1 MSAARLRVISDNDY
15 GGDPDGLVQL
25 AHLLLSPS
33 VEVPFVLS
41 SHLRVDDPFDPSGR
55 SAANGAAK
63 AATVAELC
71 GRGEVPIVA
80 GAEVGLVDRATPVD
94 SESARRIVVEA
105 MREDSHL
112 PLFVTCGGGLTEIA
126 SAYLLEPAIADR
138 LTVVWIG
145 GGEYPDLHHPLPG
158 GEGLEYN
165 QRIDPIAA
173 QVVFEDSE
181 LDLWQVPRPTYRQTI
196 VSFAEL
202 ATRMRGVGA
211 LGTHL
216 HDAPIAVV
224 EMATAHGLSLGE
236 TYVMGDNP
244 LVLLTALWTSFEPG
258 PASCEWV
265 VRPCPGLT
273 TDGGYTDRPGARSIR
288 VFTRLDNR
296 LWTED
301 LWAKL
306 VQLEAT
312 MPPSRAIT

>member
-1 MSAARLRVISDNDY
+1 MSRPRLRVISDNDY

-33 VEVPFVLS
+33 VEVPFAIS

-55 SAANGAAK
+55 SAANGAEK
-63 AATVAELC
+63 AAEVAGLC
-71 GRGEVPIVA
+71 GRPEVPIVA
-80 GAEVGLVDRATPVD
+80 GSEGGLEDRSTPVASD
-94 SESARRIVVEA
+94 AARRIVHEA
-105 MREDSHL
+105 MRDDTDL

-126 SAYLLEPAIADR
+126 SAYLLEPAIAAR

-145 GGEYPDLHHPLPG
+145 GAEYPGLHHPLPG

-173 QVVFEDSE
+173 RVVFEEST

-202 ATRMRGVGA
+202 ATRMNRVGPLGSYLFAA
-211 LGTHL
+211 LST
-216 HDAPIAVV
+216 VV
-224 EMATAHGLSLGE
+224 ELAEAHGLSLGE

-258 PASCEWV
+258 PASSEWV

-273 TDGGYTDRPGARSIR
+273 TDGGYLDRPDGRPIR

-306 VQLEAT
+306 ARHAEAGPRT
-312 MPPSRAIT
+312 